1 MGNILLTPNIIARE
15 SLMVLQNNMVLGG
28 LVHKDYSAEFANV
41 GDTITVRK
49 PATFTVDEF
58 DGTSIHVQDA
68 KESGVPV
75 KMDKHLDLSF
85 RVTSKDL
92 SLNIVDFSTQ
102 FLVPAMQ
109 AFAQDVDSRLAS
121 LYVDIPYISGTAGT
135 TPNSVSSITGVR
147 KVMNDNKVP
156 MQGRNLVLDTAAD
169 AKLLE
174 LDTFNRVDASG
185 TNTALQEAQLGRKLG
200 FDTYMDQNIKKH
212 TKGSLA
218 AATAPKV
225 ASAVDVDARIATF
238 NDTALT
244 GTIKKGDIFTV
255 AGDSQT
261 YVVTADAT
269 AAGNALAVSFYPAA
283 KVGWAANAVV
293 TIVNTHSANLA
304 FYRNAFAMVTRQLAL
319 PMGGNNASYIN
330 YNGLGLRVVM
340 GYDMQSKSD
349 IVSIDLLCG
358 FKTLMPEL
366 ACRLLG

>member
-1 MGNILLTPNIIARE
+1 MANILLTPSIIARE

-49 PATFTVDEF
+49 PATFSVNEF
-58 DGTSIHVQDA
+58 DGSTIVIQDA
-68 KESGVPV
+68 KESRVPV
-75 KMDKHLDLSF
+75 TLDKHLDLSF

-92 SLNIVDFSTQ
+92 SLNISDFSTQ
-102 FLVPAMQ
+102 FIAPAMR
-109 AFAQDVDSRLAS
+109 AFAQDVDSRIAS
-121 LYVDIPYISGTAGT
+121 LYVGIPYTSGEAGI
-135 TPNSVSSITGVR
+135 TPNSVGSLTGVR

-200 FDTYMDQNIKKH
+200 FDIYMDQNIKKH
-212 TKGSLA
+212 IKGSLT
-218 AATAPKV
+218 AATAPSV
-225 ASAVDVDARIATF
+225 AAVVPVDSVTATF
-238 NDTALT
+238 KDTSLT
-244 GTIKKGDIFTV
+244 GTIKRGDIFSV

-261 YVVTADAT
+261 YTVLADAS
-269 AAGNALAVSFYPAA
+269 AAGNSVVVSFWPAA
-283 KVGWAANAVV
+283 KLEWETNAVV
-293 TIVNTHSANLA
+293 TITDSHAANIA
-304 FYRNAFAMVTRQLAL
+304 FHKNAFCMVTRQLAL
-319 PMGGNNASYIN
+319 PMGNQNAQYID
-330 YNGLGLRVVM
+330 YNGLALRVVM

-358 FKTLMPEL
+358 FKALTPEL

>member
-1 MGNILLTPNIIARE
+1 MANVLLTPSIIARE
-15 SLMVLQNNMVLGG
+15 SLLVLQNNLVLGG

-49 PATFTVDEF
+49 PATFVVDEF
-58 DGTSIHVQDA
+58 DGVSITVQDA
-68 KESGVPV
+68 KESGIPV

-92 SLNIVDFSTQ
+92 SLNIVNFSEQ
-102 FLVPAMQ
+102 FIAPAMR
-109 AFAQDVDSRLAS
+109 AFAQDVDSRIAG
-121 LYVDIPYISGTAGT
+121 LYADIPYVTGTAGT

-147 KVMNDNKVP
+147 KVLNDNKVP
-156 MQGRNLVLDTAAD
+156 LQGRNLVLDTAAD

-185 TNTALQEAQLGRKLG
+185 TADALKEAQLGRKMG
-200 FDTYMDQNIKKH
+200 FDIYMDQNIKKH
-212 TKGSLA
+212 NNGTLEASTDPTIA
-218 AATAPKV
+218 AA
-225 ASAVDVDARIATF
+225 VDAGGTAATLK
-238 NDTALT
+238 DTSLT

-255 AGDSQT
+255 AGDEQT

-269 AAGNALAVSFYPAA
+269 AAGNAVSIAFYPAA
-283 KVGWAANAVV
+283 KTGWAANAVV
-293 TIVNTHSANLA
+293 TLVDSHAANLA
-304 FYRNAFAMVTRQLAL
+304 FYRNAFCMVTRQLSL
-319 PMGGNNASYIN
+319 PMGNQNASYIN

-358 FKTLMPEL
+358 FKTLTPEL

>member
-49 PATFTVDEF
+49 PATFIVDEF
-58 DGTSIHVQDA
+58 NGSSINVQDA

-92 SLNIVDFSTQ
+92 SLNIMDFSTQ

-109 AFAQDVDSRLAS
+109 AFAQDVDSRLAN

-135 TPNSVSSITGVR
+135 TPNGVNSITGVR

-174 LDTFNRVDASG
+174 LDAFNRVDASG
-185 TNTALQEAQLGRKLG
+185 TNIALQEAQLGRKFG
-200 FDTYMDQNIKKH
+200 FDIYMDQNIKKH
-212 TKGSLA
+212 TKGVLTAS
-218 AATAPKV
+218 TAPKL
-225 ASAVDVDARIATF
+225 ASAVNPGDITATF
-238 NDTALT
+238 NDTNLT
-244 GTIKKGDIFTV
+244 GAIKKGDIFTI

-261 YVVTADAT
+261 YVVTADST
-269 AAGNALAVSFYPAA
+269 AAGNAVSVAFYPSA
-283 KVGWAANAVV
+283 KVGWAANSVV
-293 TIVNTHSANLA
+293 TITNTHSANMA
-304 FYRNAFAMVTRQLAL
+304 FYRNAFAMVTRQLSL